1 MITINPYLN
10 FAGNTEA
17 AFNFY
22 KSVFGGEFLTIIRF
36 KDMGGEA
43 CDSTPENEYKV
54 ASEDENKIMHIALPV
69 GKGNMLM
76 ATDAVGEMAKTLNHG
91 NSHSVCIN
99 GETAQESG
107 NLFKALAAGGTIMV
121 PFDKSSWGSYFGML
135 TDQFGIQWMVDCPVE
150 Q

>member
-10 FAGNTEA
+10 FAGNTEE

-22 KSVFGGEFLTIIRF
+22 RSVFGGDFLTVIRF

-43 CDSTPENEYKV
+43 CDSTPENEHKI
-54 ASEDENKIMHIALPV
+54 APEDENKIMHIALPV

-99 GETAQESG
+99 GENVEESG
-107 NLFKALAAGGTIMV
+107 SLFKALAEGGMILV
-121 PFDKSSWGSYFGML
+121 PFDKSTWGTYFGML
-135 TDQFGIQWMVDCPVE
+135 ADKFGIQWMIDCPVN
-150 Q
+150 